1 MKTSVYS
8 SNSVSIIRNPRIEDV
23 IDLSGFKN
31 YTEVEKKKLTKT
43 EKRQLKGMIKS
54 FLGIAY
60 FVSLVYFLFVLLS

>member
-1 MKTSVYS
+1 MKASVYS

>member
-60 FVSLVYFLFVLLS
+60 FLSLVYFLFVLLS

>member
-8 SNSVSIIRNPRIEDV
+8 SNSVSIIRDPQIEDV
-23 IDLSGFKN
+23 IDFGGFKN
-31 YTEVEKKKLTKT
+31 YTEVGKKKLTRT

-54 FLGIAY
+54 FLGVVY

>member
-23 IDLSGFKN
+23 IDFSGFKN
-31 YTEVEKKKLTKT
+31 HTEVEKKKLTRT

>member
-1 MKTSVYS
+1 MKTSVNS
-8 SNSVSIIRNPRIEDV
+8 SNSVSVFRNPQIEDV
-23 IDLSGFKN
+23 IDFGGFNN
-31 YTEVEKKKLTKT
+31 YTEVEKKKLNRT

>member
-8 SNSVSIIRNPRIEDV
+8 LDSVSIIRHPQIEDV
-23 IDLSGFKN
+23 IDFDRFKS
-31 YTEVEKKKLTKT
+31 YADVKKKKLTRT
-43 EKRQLKGMIKS
+43 EKKQLKGVIKS

>member
-8 SNSVSIIRNPRIEDV
+8 SNSVSIIRNPQIEDV
-23 IDLSGFKN
+23 LDLSGFKN

-60 FVSLVYFLFVLLS
+60 FLALVYFLFVLLS